1 MNFLKGTS
9 NVLGIIFGYLC
20 LGLSIFVGAETI
32 LRKMFGMSLQ
42 GADELGGYVLAVGS
56 CLSFC
61 VALVGRNHMRI
72 DILHY
77 RMSAKVQAVLNW
89 LSAVT
94 LAFFGITLAGTGYG
108 ILRDTADYHSTAPTP
123 WATPLIYP
131 QGAWYV
137 GLLLFAVLSVF
148 LAIRATKL
156 LLTNRLDVLLED
168 FQPKATKEELQEEIE
183 DAARR

>member
-1 MNFLKGTS
+1 MNILKGTS
-9 NVLGIIFGYLC
+9 TVLGIVFGYLC

-32 LRKMFGMSLQ
+32 LRKVFGMSLQ

-77 RMSAKVQAVLNW
+77 RMPAKVQALLNW
-89 LSAVT
+89 LSAVA
-94 LAFFGITLAGTGYG
+94 LAVFGITLAWTGYG

-131 QGAWYV
+131 QGAWYA
-137 GLLLFAVLSVF
+137 GLLLFALLAFF
-148 LAIRATKL
+148 LALRATKL
-156 LLTNRLDVLLED
+156 LLTRRMDVLLEE
-168 FQPKATKEELQEEIE
+168 FQPKATREELQEEIE

>member
-1 MNFLKGTS
+1 MKLLQHSSNFL
-9 NVLGIIFGYLC
+9 GIVFGYLC

-32 LRKMFGMSLQ
+32 LRKLFGMSLQ
-42 GADELGGYVLAVGS
+42 GADELGGYVLALGS
-56 CLSFC
+56 CLAFC

-77 RMSAKVQAVLNW
+77 RMPAKVQAVLNW

-94 LAFFGITLAGTGYG
+94 MALFGLTLAWTAYG

-131 QGAWYV
+131 QGAWYAGIV
-137 GLLLFAVLSVF
+137 FFMLLAFM
-148 LAIRATKL
+148 LALRATKL
-156 LLTNRLDVLLED
+156 FLTKRMDMLQED
-168 FQPKATKEELQEEIE
+168 FQPKATKEELQEELE

>member
-1 MNFLKGTS
+1 L
-9 NVLGIIFGYLC
+9 LGIVFGYLC
-20 LGLSIFVGAETI
+20 LGLSIFVGAETV
-32 LRKMFGMSLQ
+32 LRKLFGMSLQ

-77 RMSAKVQAVLNW
+77 RMPVKAQAMLNW

-94 LAFFGITLAGTGYG
+94 MALFGVTLAWTAYG

-131 QGAWYV
+131 QGAWYA
-137 GLLLFAVLSVF
+137 GLVLFMLLAFF
-148 LAIRATKL
+148 LALRATKL
-156 LLTNRLDVLLED
+156 LLARRMDALQED
-168 FQPKATKEELQEEIE
+168 FQPKATQEELQEELE